1 MFFSFVVRG
10 TLPRLNIGRWT
21 DAVSVWRLRWKAF
34 VGDDD
39 VVVAFF
45 GVCWW
50 RKKRKMTGRYK
61 TISETRE

>member
-34 VGDDD
+34 VGVDDDD

-45 GVCWW
+45 WCLLVE
-50 RKKRKMTGRYK
+50 KKKKDDRTVQND
-61 TISETRE
+61 